1 LRCCDAQESRER
13 RSTCC
18 QMQKLSARKFHRA
31 PLRGLGAACQADSKD
46 AARSIGI
53 SKGKRPEK
61 RS

>member
-1 LRCCDAQESRER
+1 
-13 RSTCC
+13 
-18 QMQKLSARKFHRA
+18 LSARKFHRA
-31 PLRGLGAACQADSKD
+31 PPWSLGAACQADSKD